1 MDTTRTAPI
10 EPGYR
15 IQLPAEWA
23 DALGLKGQVLLAKTA
38 DGILVQPT
46 PNVIWDEIFA
56 TRLSVRPGDASTTPE
71 ITEVS
76 GDDRLF

>member
-1 MDTTRTAPI
+1 MSTTQTTPI

-23 DALGLKGQVLLAKTA
+23 EALGLKGQVVLAQTA
-38 DGILVQPT
+38 EGILVYPCPSVT
-46 PNVIWDEIFA
+46 WDEIFA
-56 TRLSVRPGDASTTPE
+56 TRLSVRPGDSSTPE

-76 GDDRLF
+76 GDDLLF